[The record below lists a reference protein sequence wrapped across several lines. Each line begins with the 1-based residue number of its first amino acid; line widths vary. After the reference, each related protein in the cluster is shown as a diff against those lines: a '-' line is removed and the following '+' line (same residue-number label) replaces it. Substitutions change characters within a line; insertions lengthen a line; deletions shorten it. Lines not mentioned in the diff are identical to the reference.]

1 MKLRLA
7 LFTFLPVILLAA
19 STTVSVNPKVKSSD
33 GTEIV
38 YTAAGNAETALVF
51 IHGWSCDKSYWN
63 TQVEKFSPNY
73 KVVAIDLA
81 GHGESGAERKDY
93 SMQLFG
99 SDVAAV
105 VNELKLNKVILIGHS
120 MGGSVILEAA
130 KLLDK
135 KVIGL
140 IGVDTYQSFTDDWTA
155 EQKEKF
161 LEPFTKDFKSTT
173 VEFVKQMFPKG
184 ADSVLVKKVAEDMS
198 SAPPA
203 VAISAMRN
211 LFFYDPLPTLSKLEL
226 PIISINCDMYPL
238 SLEENRKHVKSFSFK
253 HMSGVG
259 HFLMLEKADEFN
271 KLLNEA
277 VLEFINDNGA
287 NK

>member
-1 MKLRLA
+1 MKLRIA
-7 LFTFLPVILLAA
+7 IIIFLPVFLFAP
-19 STTVSVNPKVKSSD
+19 TTDASVNPKVKSSD

-38 YTAAGNAETALVF
+38 YTATGSAEPALVF
-51 IHGWSCDKSYWN
+51 VHGWSCDKSYWK
-63 TQVEKFSPNY
+63 TQVEKFSSEY
-73 KVVAIDLA
+73 KVVTIDLA
-81 GHGESGAERKDY
+81 GHGESGTERKDY
-93 SMQLFG
+93 SVQLFG

-105 VNELKLNKVILIGHS
+105 VNDLKLSKVILIGHS

-140 IGVDTYQSFTDDWTA
+140 IGVDTYQSFTDDWSA

-184 ADSVLVKKVAEDMS
+184 ADSVLVKKVADDMS

-211 LFFYDPLPTLSKLEL
+211 LFFYDSLPTLSKLEL

-259 HFLMLEKADEFN
+259 HFLALEKPDEFN
-271 KLLNEA
+271 KLLREA
-277 VLEFINDNGA
+277 VLEIINDNGV
-287 NK
+287 KK